1 MTPIAQFP
9 LDNGRNRRAT
19 VPAGSRP
26 MMLHRSG
33 DLLDEADIRIL
44 AALQHDASRSNQALA
59 AEVHL
64 SPAPC
69 LRRVRRLTEQ
79 GYVSRTVALLDR
91 ERLGFAVAAYAFVTL
106 ETHRAGAGEQFGQL
120 VRRRPEVVE
129 CVRLSGAYDFLAR
142 IIVESIAAYSAFLD
156 RQLLRWPAVRAVNT
170 SFELGVL
177 KRTTELP
184 LVAPRRGRA
193 RRVAPGAASA

>member
-1 MTPIAQFP
+1 
-9 LDNGRNRRAT
+9 
-19 VPAGSRP
+19 
-26 MMLHRSG
+26 MMPHRSG
-33 DLLDEADIRIL
+33 NLLDEADIRIL

-79 GYVSRTVALLDR
+79 GYVGRIVAILDR
-91 ERLGFAVAAYAFVTL
+91 EKLGFEVAAYAFVTL
-106 ETHRAGAGEQFGQL
+106 ETHRGGAGEQFGQF

-156 RQLLRWPAVRAVNT
+156 RQLLRWPGVRAVNT

-177 KRTTELP
+177 KRTTALP
-184 LVAPRRGRA
+184 LIAPRRGPPRRA
-193 RRVAPGAASA
+193 RAAATAAPR

>member
-1 MTPIAQFP
+1 MI
-9 LDNGRNRRAT
+9 
-19 VPAGSRP
+19 
-26 MMLHRSG
+26 LHRSG
-33 DLLDEADIRIL
+33 IALDAADVRIL
-44 AALQHDASRSNQALA
+44 AALQRDAAMSNQALA
-59 AEVHL
+59 ALVHL

-69 LRRVRRLTEQ
+69 LRRVRRLREQ
-79 GYVSRTVALLDR
+79 GYIVRTVALLDR
-91 ERLGFAVAAYAFVTL
+91 ERLGFEVAAYAFVTL
-106 ETHRAGAGEQFGQL
+106 ETHRAGAGEQFEQL
-120 VRRRPEVVE
+120 VRRRAEVVE

-184 LVAPRRGRA
+184 LSPPRRARSRRA
-193 RRVAPGAASA
+193 VAAGA